1 MCGASDAYC
10 DVPSRYKRAQKSP
23 FVFFST
29 MLIAL
34 ETKGS
39 AFKPLLNKPPI
50 TWRLK
55 KFKEHHQGRRPSRT
69 ESETTLVDA
78 RAPKVPEMKE
88 VLKEESVDPQA
99 SGLFKFV

>member
-1 MCGASDAYC
+1 
-10 DVPSRYKRAQKSP
+10 
-23 FVFFST
+23 

-78 RAPKVPEMKE
+78 RASKVPDTKE
-88 VLKEESVDPQA
+88 VLKEETVDSRS

>member
-1 MCGASDAYC
+1 
-10 DVPSRYKRAQKSP
+10 
-23 FVFFST
+23 

-78 RAPKVPEMKE
+78 RASKVPETKE
-88 VLKEESVDPQA
+88 VLKEETVESRS